1 MTTTTPTLNGKG
13 GGILPAPAVFALA
26 ARAIVGFVSVNG
38 DYTQRPEPDEAL
50 ALLDSLELLK
60 PASTAARGAPAAP
73 RRVLTPLMRPPQEN
87 Q

>member
-1 MTTTTPTLNGKG
+1 
-13 GGILPAPAVFALA
+13 
-26 ARAIVGFVSVNG
+26 VNG
-38 DYTQRPEPDEAL
+38 DCTQRSEPDEAL

-73 RRVLTPLMRPPQEN
+73 RRVLTPLMRPPQES